1 LRSDGGIAVIIDL
14 DCTGALRDKTLSMTR
29 SGDDYMRG
37 LRDGRTVL
45 LNGERVTDVAAH
57 PAFAA
62 GIRTVARLYDL
73 ACESPNRALMSYPS
87 PRDGRPINKAWLVPR
102 TRGDLVARRRA
113 IKFWADASYG
123 FLGRSPDH
131 VASFFAGFAGAPEFY
146 ARGGQRFADNLM
158 RFAAKAADEDLYVS
172 YVIVHPTVDRAKPA
186 HQQSEPYLYA
196 GVAAERDNGI
206 VIRGAQML
214 GTGSVMSDYIFVS
227 VILPLK
233 PGDEDY
239 AIACVVPNG
248 VRGLKLYPRRPYTLG
263 PTSRF
268 DYPLSSRYDETDSLV
283 VFDDVFVPWED
294 VFIYKNIELTAGQFS
309 VTAAH
314 VLGNTQSHIRS
325 WAKLQF
331 LVGLVKRCMD
341 LSGRSANSDVVAQLG
356 DLASRVSLV
365 EGMILG
371 AEAAAELDQFG
382 VMRPKD
388 SLLYASQVYQQT
400 MYPALLSQI
409 RGLMGGGLM
418 QLPASVADLS
428 APDSAADI
436 ERYLRWPRASASE
449 RVKLLKLLWDALG
462 SEFASRHLQYE
473 MFYAGEPAAIQGR
486 EFRNFDW
493 ASAEASVA
501 RCLASYGVDS

>member
-1 LRSDGGIAVIIDL
+1 
-14 DCTGALRDKTLSMTR
+14 MTR
-29 SGDDYMRG
+29 KGEEYVRG

-45 LNGERVTDVAAH
+45 LNGERVADVTTH

-62 GIRTVARLYDL
+62 AIRTVAGLYDL
-73 ACESPNRALMSYPS
+73 AADPGNRELMTYPS
-87 PRDGRPINKAWLVPR
+87 PRDGRPINKCWLVPR
-102 TRGDLVARRRA
+102 TRDDLASRRRA
-113 IKFWADASYG
+113 IKCWADASYG
-123 FLGRSPDH
+123 LLGRSPDH
-131 VASFFAGFAGAPEFY
+131 VASFFAGFAGSPDFF
-146 ARGGQRFADNLM
+146 ARGGRQFADNLT
-158 RFAAKAADEDLYVS
+158 RFAARAADEDLYVS

-186 HQQSEPYLYA
+186 HQQAEPYLYA
-196 GVAAERDNGI
+196 GAAAERDSGI

-214 GTGSVMSDYIFVS
+214 GTAAVMSDYVLVT

-239 AIACVVPNG
+239 AISCAVPTAAP
-248 VRGLKLYPRRPYTLG
+248 GLKLYPRRPYAVGT
-263 PTSRF
+263 TSVF
-268 DYPLSSRYDETDSLV
+268 DYPLSSRFDESDSLV

-294 VFIYKNIELTAGQFS
+294 VFIYKNIEITAGQFS

-341 LSGRSANSDVVAQLG
+341 LSGRSATSETVAQLG
-356 DLASRVSLV
+356 DLATRVSLV

-371 AEAAAELDQFG
+371 AEAAAEPDQFG

-388 SLLYASQVYQQT
+388 SLLYASQVYQQA
-400 MYPALLSQI
+400 MYPALVNQI
-409 RGLMGGGLM
+409 RGLMGGSVI
-418 QLPASVADLS
+418 QLPATAGELR

-436 ERYLRWPRASASE
+436 NRYVRWPHASGRE
-449 RVKLLKLLWDALG
+449 RVKLLKLLWDAIG

-473 MFYAGEPAAIQGR
+473 MFYAGEPASIQGR

-493 ASAEASVA
+493 TAAEAMVE
-501 RCLASYGVDS
+501 RCLRSYNETTT

>member
-1 LRSDGGIAVIIDL
+1 
-14 DCTGALRDKTLSMTR
+14 MTR
-29 SGDDYMRG
+29 SGDAYVGG

-45 LNGERVTDVAAH
+45 LNGERVADVTKH

-62 GIRTVARLYDL
+62 GIRTVARLYDI
-73 ACESPNRALMSYPS
+73 AHDPANRELMTYPS
-87 PRDGRPINKAWLVPR
+87 PRDGRPINKSWLVPR
-102 TRGDLVARRRA
+102 SREDLAARRRA

-123 FLGRSPDH
+123 LLGRSPDH
-131 VASFFAGFAGAPEFY
+131 VASFFAGFAGSPAFY
-146 ARGGQRFADNLM
+146 ARGGENFSDNLL

-172 YVIVHPTVDRAKPA
+172 YVIVQPTIDRAKPA
-186 HQQSEPYLYA
+186 HQQAEQYLYA
-196 GVAAERDNGI
+196 GAAAERDDGI
-206 VIRGAQML
+206 VVRGAQML
-214 GTGSVMSDYIFVS
+214 GTGSVMSDYVLLT

-239 AIACVVPNG
+239 AISCVVPNSAP
-248 VRGLKLYPRRPYTLG
+248 GLKLYPRRPYALG
-263 PTSRF
+263 TSSVF
-268 DYPLSSRYDETDSLV
+268 DYPLSSRFDESDSLV
-283 VFDDVFVPWED
+283 VFEDVFVPWED
-294 VFIYKNIELTAGQFS
+294 VFIYKNIDLTSGQFS

-341 LSGRSANSDVVAQLG
+341 LSGRSATSDTTAQLG
-356 DLASRVSLV
+356 DLASRVSIV

-371 AEAAAELDQFG
+371 AEAAAEPDQFG

-388 SLLYASQVYQQT
+388 SLLYASQVFQQA
-400 MYPALLSQI
+400 MYPALLGQI
-409 RGLMGGGLM
+409 RAMMGGSVI
-418 QLPASVADLS
+418 QLPGTVGELASA
-428 APDSAADI
+428 DSAADI
-436 ERYLRWPRASASE
+436 ERYVCWPKASGRE

-493 ASAEASVA
+493 PAAETLVD
-501 RCLASYGVDS
+501 RCLASYDHTTA

>member
-1 LRSDGGIAVIIDL
+1 
-14 DCTGALRDKTLSMTR
+14 MTR
-29 SGDDYMRG
+29 SGDDFVRG

-45 LNGERVTDVAAH
+45 LNGECVADVTAH

-62 GIRTVARLYDL
+62 AVRTVARLYDL
-73 ACESPNRALMSYPS
+73 AHDSANRELVTYPS
-87 PRDGRPINKAWLVPR
+87 PRDGRPINKSWLVPR
-102 TRGDLVARRRA
+102 TRDDLAARRRT
-113 IKFWADASYG
+113 IKFLADASYG
-123 FLGRSPDH
+123 HLGRSPDH

-146 ARGGQRFADNLM
+146 ARGGQRFADNLL
-158 RFAAKAADEDLYVS
+158 RFAAKAADEDLYLS

-186 HQQSEPYLYA
+186 HQQAEPYLYA
-196 GVAAERDNGI
+196 GAAAERDNGI
-206 VIRGAQML
+206 TIRGAQML
-214 GTGSVMSDYIFVS
+214 GTGSVMSDYILVT
-227 VILPLK
+227 VILPLR

-239 AIACVVPNG
+239 AISCVVPNG
-248 VRGLKLYPRRPYTLG
+248 APGLKLYPRRPYALG
-263 PTSRF
+263 PTSVF
-268 DYPLSSRYDETDSLV
+268 DYPLSSRFDETDSLV
-283 VFDDVFVPWED
+283 VFDDVLVPWED

-341 LSGRSANSDVVAQLG
+341 LSGRSANGEITAQLG
-356 DLASRVSLV
+356 DLATRVSLV

-371 AEAAAELDQFG
+371 AEAAAEPDQFG

-388 SLLYASQVYQQT
+388 SLLYASQAYQQA
-400 MYPALLSQI
+400 MYPALLNQI
-409 RGLMGGGLM
+409 RGMMGGSLI
-418 QLPASVADLS
+418 QLPATVSDLC
-428 APDSAADI
+428 APGSAADI
-436 ERYLRWPRASASE
+436 ERYVRWPHTSARE

-493 ASAEASVA
+493 PAAEALVDQ
-501 RCLASYGVDS
+501 CLANYDETSS